1 MPKILKLVTALPPIT
16 NKGTRYTSY
25 KPSKGGTLT
34 IVNLKQFQQWL
45 NAAVLRQQL
54 KLMERTHDTQDQ

>member
-1 MPKILKLVTALPPIT
+1 MPKLKLVTNLPPIT

-34 IVNLKQFQQWL
+34 IVNLKQFSAWL
-45 NAAVLRQQL
+45 QGAVLREKL
-54 KLMERTHDTQDQ
+54 KEMQHDQ